1 VQWGRPALT
10 LAGSAS
16 SNSCY
21 GAAVATS
28 AIQVHN
34 VPNTHLALHYVAV
47 FLRTEITSTRFAQD
61 ILAILVRD
69 GQPRTIVEQPNLADQ
84 PTEQLILASYTVL

>member
-1 VQWGRPALT
+1 MTVQHIEPT
-10 LAGSAS
+10 SEDEM
-16 SNSCY
+16 
-21 GAAVATS
+21 VA
-28 AIQVHN
+28 I
-34 VPNTHLALHYVAV
+34 